1 MGKTPGPGFF
11 AEVTPLLLE
20 SQQLTRRLVAALSHL
35 STSDYATV
43 PGSRSTLDSLAG
55 TVGSAALVST
65 HLAQAIAVNPLDG
78 LSLLG
83 APADEAAIRQSRE
96 ADARDAVEECLAEA
110 LHDLE
115 LTATYCSYAASS
127 IARNIALA
135 QAAMPLPKLNAK
147 QLAALDALAR
157 RGGEQRITGSSSVRI
172 LAADGR
178 LVHPATF
185 AFFEKHRLVHVDSG
199 TSITQ
204 GQKIT
209 TTERARQLLTRP
221 RSTMPTTPPTSAVR
235 PAVLAGRPR

>member
-1 MGKTPGPGFF
+1 MDKTPGPGFF

-20 SQQLTRRLVAALSHL
+20 SQQLMRRLVAALSHL

-43 PGSRSTLDSLAG
+43 PGSRSTLDSLAA

-83 APADEAAIRQSRE
+83 APADEVAIRQARE
-96 ADARDAVEECLAEA
+96 TDARDAVEECLAEA
-110 LHDLE
+110 LHDLD
-115 LTATYCSYAASS
+115 LTATCCSYAASG
-127 IARNIALA
+127 IARNVGLA

-157 RGGEQRITGSSSVRI
+157 GGGEQRITGGGSVRI

-178 LVHPATF
+178 PVHPTTF
-185 AFFEKHRLVHVDSG
+185 AFFEKHGLVHVDG
-199 TSITQ
+199 RTSIAQ
-204 GQKIT
+204 GQKVT
-209 TTERARQLLTRP
+209 ATERARRLLTPPRP
-221 RSTMPTTPPTSAVR
+221 TVPTPPPASAAR